1 MTIRRINP
9 DFAKQNPPKGLNQ
22 TRLRRV
28 GSGLI
33 PIFCPAFGGAKFG
46 IKAGLFAL
54 PLFINNFVFADQEAY
69 WEKAGQGI
77 YENNTISI
85 LSMAVNDSTL
95 LAATEKSLYSKESKQ
110 KSFKEIFKTQTSA
123 EHIQG
128 LYADDQ
134 GVIYITTSNG
144 LYKKQTHESN
154 WKKEFSP
161 FNAKERNCFWFLENK
176 DTQLLATEGGL
187 LLKDKNAAR
196 WQKAAAPL
204 SSKAIYQIARDE
216 NYFYFIS
223 DDQVFRSNDELG
235 GIREV
240 FSLLSK
246 EKNLDQESIGII
258 ENGAPLKRQ
267 LRFISVLN
275 AQKIIYLVTSRGILK
290 SHDHGETWQS
300 LPMDGLSTDEIIS
313 LLVIDDRNI
322 YAGTMKGVFYFQD
335 GHWESIYQGM
345 DGRQVNF
352 LTKDLLGNVF
362 AATDK
367 GIYQLWHKKQDV
379 EIKPHTLKK
388 QNDFHDPSI
397 RQVYQ
402 MAIAYAEVSPR
413 KISDW
418 RRAAK
423 NKAWLPTLSVR
434 LDRATTDLFHW
445 DTGANPDALL
455 KGREHFDWDVS
466 LSWNM
471 GELIWNNDQTSI
483 DSRSKLMVELRGD
496 VLDQV
501 TRIYFE
507 RRRLQSELG
516 APADTLSQ
524 QYRDNQMRIEELTAL
539 LDGFTGGEFSKN

>member
-1 MTIRRINP
+1 MTIR
-9 DFAKQNPPKGLNQ
+9 K
-22 TRLRRV
+22 
-28 GSGLI
+28 
-33 PIFCPAFGGAKFG
+33 

-54 PLFINNFVFADQEAY
+54 PFFINSFVLADQDAY

-77 YENNTISI
+77 YENNIISI
-85 LSMAVNDSTL
+85 LPMEINGSTL
-95 LAATEKSLYSKESKQ
+95 LAATEKSLYLKESNQ

-128 LYADDQ
+128 LYADDH
-134 GVIYITTSNG
+134 GAIYITTSNG
-144 LYKKQTHESN
+144 LYKKQIHESN

-161 FNAKERNCFWFLENK
+161 FNAKERNCFWLLENK

-187 LLKDKNAAR
+187 LLKDRNASR

-204 SSKAIYQIARDE
+204 GSKAIYQIARDE
-216 NYFYFIS
+216 SFLYFIS
-223 DDQVFRSNDELG
+223 DDQVFRSNDEPG

-246 EKNLDQESIGII
+246 EKNLDQESSGII
-258 ENGAPLKRQ
+258 ENGDPLKRQ
-267 LRFISVLN
+267 LRFISVLS
-275 AQKIIYLVTSRGILK
+275 AQKIIYLVTSKGILK
-290 SHDHGETWQS
+290 SDNHGETWQS
-300 LPMDGLSTDEIIS
+300 LPVDGLSADEIIS

-335 GHWESIYQGM
+335 GHWEPIYQGM

-388 QNDFHDPSI
+388 QKDFHDPSI
-397 RQVYQ
+397 RQVQQ

-418 RRAAK
+418 RKAAR
-423 NKAWLPTLSVR
+423 NKAWLPTLSVG
-434 LDRATTDLFHW
+434 LDRSTTELFHW
-445 DTGANPDALL
+445 DTGANPDAIQ
-455 KGREHFDWDVS
+455 KGKDFLDWDLG
-466 LSWNM
+466 LSWNL

-483 DSRSKLMVELRGD
+483 DSRSKLMVELRQD

-516 APADTLSQ
+516 ASADTLSQ
-524 QYRDNQMRIEELTAL
+524 QYRDGQMRLEELTAL